1 MLTAT
6 DLLLKR
12 QQLKQSLQEC
22 QLTLLSLINND
33 YEHFIN
39 LSVELTSV
47 PEYLQLLQSG
57 LEEQHDHLSSNV
69 LKKWSGQV
77 KQLNELTA
85 KKKII
90 TDKKFILGD
99 LLKCA
104 RSLDVLAQSPLN
116 DQLLM
121 DRLRFLVDLVM
132 DSKSMLNNSNI
143 VDEPFLKVKNALIGQ
158 QERLYADM
166 SRHLSTL
173 LLKSMEQ
180 NSISENGA
188 PYLEELLQLI
198 NMFDPLIIG
207 DAIIKFHICENQ
219 FLDPSSILTLL
230 TDKVVPVL
238 NSLRSNQ
245 HLIFHRIVEYL
256 LVSSA
261 LANRQFSVSSKS
273 FHADYSAYTTLFSNI
288 GHLPFASKQST
299 QLMADY
305 MSSKF
310 NINLFFSIQFKQVI
324 GLMAGPPPPPSLRSS
339 ASQQN
344 LNASDSS
351 LNIVDNYAGILT
363 RFRNAIRH
371 LDESFIEQ
379 AALKYLKVLVQC
391 CLYLDREMGQ
401 PTLHV
406 NDVSI
411 IAFLEDFSS
420 SLAEGVHILKRW
432 TADSQNANEVF
443 RQCFI
448 STKELLGRL
457 KERFVAVYSKQMI
470 DQVRMVKNV
479 PILYRRKSETLV
491 LTNLFQS
498 MPAFPEDTVKA
509 YQDILVIDM
518 LTWTKDVSNIVVQ
531 EFLKSVRDLLS
542 QMESLRKLK
551 RASVDDGQD
560 REIMHC
566 VAQNVQFMIT
576 LVNGTI
582 KRCGVHLVDD
592 LKQLHDTVS
601 RQ

>member
-1 MLTAT
+1 M
-6 DLLLKR
+6 KR

-288 GHLPFASKQST
+288 RHLPFASKQST